1 MKTKA
6 KTKITQ
12 TKIFKTVIF
21 FIAVVTLCVVYYF
34 VSPYFLF
41 EKHSSVDKFPLTI
54 KSKINS
60 DLKIHFIDVE
70 QGDCIL
76 IITPCNRTILMDAG
90 VENESI
96 TKNVVSYLK
105 NLNIKKIDYLI
116 ATHPDSDHIGGFK
129 EIFDKF
135 KVKFVFRPYVKSSN
149 VKTDNLKERFNPPNA
164 NFCETY
170 VYADFINAVNKE
182 RSDWVYICS
191 DTDLIFDY
199 GEYFSLKIDFLT
211 PTADLKDLW
220 YNDLNDYSPIIKL
233 SFGSFTAIFTGDASN
248 YVEQEALNNYSNL
261 ILDCDLLK
269 VAHHGA
275 STSTSH
281 DFLKSVTPK
290 YAVISCGAGNIY
302 SHPKQSVLTELLNFN
317 CKLFRTDLQGTI
329 TFNVRKGG
337 DVSYLTDRNCNQSDL
352 YIGY

>member
-21 FIAVVTLCVVYYF
+21 FVAVVTLCVVYYF

-41 EKHSSVDKFPLTI
+41 EKHSSADKFPLSI
-54 KSKINS
+54 KSNAKS

-76 IITPCNRTILMDAG
+76 IITPCERAILIDAG
-90 VENESI
+90 LEDESI
-96 TKNVVSYLK
+96 SKNVISYLE
-105 NLNIKKIDYLI
+105 NFNIKKIDYLI

-135 KVKFVFRPYVKSSN
+135 NVKFVFRPYVKSSN
-149 VKTDNLKERFNPPNA
+149 IKTDNLKERFNPPNA

-182 RSDWVYICS
+182 RADWVYICS

-199 GEYFSLKIDFLT
+199 GEDFSLKIDFLT

-233 SFGSFTAIFTGDASN
+233 SFGAFTAIFTGDASN
-248 YVEQEALNNYSNL
+248 YVEQEALSNYSDL
-261 ILDCDLLK
+261 ILDSDLLK

-290 YAVISCGAGNIY
+290 YAVISCGEGNIY

-317 CKLFRTDLQGTI
+317 CKVFRTDLQGTI
-329 TFNVRKGG
+329 SFSVKKSG
-337 DVSYLTDRNCNQSDL
+337 DVSYLTERNCNQSQL